1 MTLALEGRAI
11 FVTGGGSGI
20 GRAVALRCAEA
31 GAQVFITDLDAGSA
45 EAVAAEV
52 KGAGGLAAAYEL
64 DVTDAEQTERAV
76 AEAVA
81 AFGHLD
87 GACNA
92 AGMTFQGRPLD
103 EIDLEFWDRVQAVN
117 VRGTF
122 LSMRYQLSAMLGRS
136 RASIVNIASTA
147 GIKGIPHG
155 SEYCAAKG
163 GVVAMTRGA
172 ALDYAKSGIR
182 INAVLPGA
190 TRTAMLRHAMDIL
203 PGFEEMAA
211 QSNPM
216 GRLGEPDEIAFAVRW
231 LLSAEASFVTGLIM
245 PVDGGTTV

>member
-1 MTLALEGRAI
+1 MTRLLEGRSI

-31 GAQVFITDLDAGSA
+31 GAALFVTDVDATSA
-45 EAVAAEV
+45 EAVATAIV
-52 KGAGGLAAAYEL
+52 DAGGRARAARL
-64 DVTDAEQTERAV
+64 DVSDDAATRDAI

-81 AFGHLD
+81 AHGHLD

-92 AGMTFQGRPLD
+92 AGMPYQGRPLH
-103 EIDLEFWDRVQAVN
+103 EIDADFWARVQAVN
-117 VRGTF
+117 VTGAF
-122 LSMRYQLSAMLGRS
+122 QSMRYQIAAMLAHGS
-136 RASIVNIASTA
+136 GAIVNIASTA
-147 GIKGIPHG
+147 AIAAIPNG

-163 GVVAMTRGA
+163 GVVAMTRAA
-172 ALDYAKSGIR
+172 ALDYARRGVR

-190 TRTAMLRHAMDIL
+190 TRTRMLQGVMDSA
-203 PGFEEMAA
+203 PGVEDMVIGGV
-211 QSNPM
+211 PM